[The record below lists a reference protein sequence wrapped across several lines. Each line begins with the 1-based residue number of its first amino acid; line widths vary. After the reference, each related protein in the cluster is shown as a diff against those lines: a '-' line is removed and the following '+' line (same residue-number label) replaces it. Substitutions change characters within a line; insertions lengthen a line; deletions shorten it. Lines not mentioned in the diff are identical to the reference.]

1 VEERGRRL
9 GFLPRSLAR
18 QPRHGH
24 GVVLRSAR
32 GETSGTRKPLFF
44 HRVFSAPKKKK
55 QITFKT
61 LGLTAPV
68 ISDVTGASGKLRLDL
83 KPTGLDEFEDLV
95 VVGLGSAGEIEFFC
109 GVLFISLE

>member
-1 VEERGRRL
+1 LPASLDTATALFSDQQEERRPEPENH
-9 GFLPRSLAR
+9 FFFTASF
-18 QPRHGH
+18 RHQ
-24 GVVLRSAR
+24 
-32 GETSGTRKPLFF
+32 
-44 HRVFSAPKKKK
+44 KKKK